1 MGSDRWQR
9 LRARLDRRTILIA
22 TLFLIP
28 AAAALTLL
36 GVTTEDVTQHNG
48 LSTSDPAHLRFFV
61 DHRTDALVQVAKD
74 VTNLGAAPILAV
86 LALLSAA
93 VLWWRGQRVAVS
105 IAPGAA
111 LGVAA
116 CVAAVGKQAVGRVR
130 PPVGIR
136 LLAETEPSFPS
147 GHATDSAAF
156 FVALG
161 LVLAMFVFRRPLA
174 RAAALVAGA
183 LTTLVIG
190 LTRLVLGVHWPTD
203 VLAGWSIGVLVAL
216 VVTVTVAG
224 VSRWT
229 HESPSGSSLVRVRL
243 LAVLQSSRPVGLRPS
258 QERAAPI
265 S

>member
-1 MGSDRWQR
+1 MQPDRWH
-9 LRARLDRRTILIA
+9 LVRARLDRRTVLIG
-22 TLFLIP
+22 TLFLVP
-28 AAAALTLL
+28 AVAALTLL

-61 DHRTDALVQVAKD
+61 DHRPDALVQVAKD
-74 VTNLGAAPILAV
+74 VTNLGSAPILAV

-93 VLWWRGQRVAVS
+93 ALWWRGERVAVA

-111 LGVAA
+111 LGIAA
-116 CVAAVGKQAVGRVR
+116 CVAAVAKEVVGRTR
-130 PPVGIR
+130 PPLGIR

-156 FVALG
+156 YVALG

-174 RAAALVAGA
+174 RAATVVAGV
-183 LTTLVIG
+183 LTTFVVG

-216 VVTVTVAG
+216 AVAIAVFG
-224 VSRWT
+224 VSRVADP
-229 HESPSGSSLVRVRL
+229 EPSGSSLVRARL
-243 LAVLQSSRPVGLRPS
+243 IAVLHSRREVGM
-258 QERAAPI
+258 RAA
-265 S
+265 